1 MLAFL
6 LGTTT
11 VPELVLDLDTGPM
24 LEILYAF
31 IPIGIPVMLLMI
43 GIRLGISIFRNMMS
57 GR

>member
-1 MLAFL
+1 MLFNL
-6 LGTTT
+6 LTV

-31 IPIGIPVMLLMI
+31 IPIGLPVMLLMI
-43 GIRLGISIFRNMMS
+43 GIRLGISIFKDMIG